1 MRLLRALR
9 EVRPSSTR
17 ELLSLAAE
25 QMRRELLDLARHY
38 YGPLGE
44 GANHASTA
52 GRGDSSV
59 ARAVRTPPAPAED
72 PAELEKWCSFH
83 REVERLP
90 TLEREVVGLVY
101 YHGWTQAEVA
111 ALFHI
116 NERTLRRHWHA
127 ALHKLHGTLKVADV

>member
-9 EVRPSSTR
+9 GVRPSSTR

-25 QMRRELLDLARHY
+25 QMHRELLDLARHY

-59 ARAVRTPPAPAED
+59 ARAVR
-72 PAELEKWCSFH
+72 
-83 REVERLP
+83 RR
-90 TLEREVVGLVY
+90 R
-101 YHGWTQAEVA
+101 
-111 ALFHI
+111 
-116 NERTLRRHWHA
+116 RLRRTRRSWRSGA
-127 ALHKLHGTLKVADV
+127 RSIARSNDCRLSNARWWG